1 MRGQVSRVSSGPYG
15 GGGGVFFTDWWESV
29 DGLDYHPKNP
39 PSQVCR
45 HCKTVVGLI
54 FVKVNIRSGGRIDS
68 VQVIYAGYKGG
79 VHGGQGGTLH
89 RLRLYEGDRIVRVT
103 GRAGLGPGASL
114 DQVTLYTKK

>member
-1 MRGQVSRVSSGPYG
+1 MVWTIILRTPLARCVWHG
-15 GGGGVFFTDWWESV
+15 
-29 DGLDYHPKNP
+29 
-39 PSQVCR
+39 
-45 HCKTVVGLI
+45 KTVVGLI
-54 FVKVNIRSGGRIDS
+54 FVKVNIRAGGRVDS

-79 VHGGQGGTLH
+79 VHGGQGGALH